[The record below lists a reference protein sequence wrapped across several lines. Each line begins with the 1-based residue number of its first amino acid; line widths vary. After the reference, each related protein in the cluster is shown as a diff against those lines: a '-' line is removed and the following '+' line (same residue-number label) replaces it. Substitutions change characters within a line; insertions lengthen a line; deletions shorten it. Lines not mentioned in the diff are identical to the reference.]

1 MIVACGMARC
11 RIASRMAR
19 RVREG
24 LVPGM
29 AAGMIVVCRMAR
41 CRIACGMARRLRTS
55 RRVPYGPMP
64 DRVRYGPSP
73 THVSSCPSPSVPVVV
88 TVGHVARPSSAMPRP
103 NIRLSP
109 TPPTAV
115 YERLF
120 FYMAVAF
127 HECPFGG
134 AAKADRWAALIP

>member
-1 MIVACGMARC
+1 MPDRVPDGP
-11 RIASRMAR
+11 SRA
-19 RVREG
+19 G
-24 LVPGM
+24 WPG
-29 AAGMIVVCRMAR
+29 AGH
-41 CRIACGMARRLRTS
+41 GGGDD

-134 AAKADRWAALIP
+134 AAKARRWAALNP